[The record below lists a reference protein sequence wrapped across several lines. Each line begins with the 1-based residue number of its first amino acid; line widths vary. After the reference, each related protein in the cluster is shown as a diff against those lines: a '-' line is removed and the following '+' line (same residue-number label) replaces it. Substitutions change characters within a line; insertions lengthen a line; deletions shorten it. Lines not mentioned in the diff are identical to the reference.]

1 MPRRPKPKKQWI
13 IMCPEKTQQGW
24 TWPQLEVREIAG
36 IGRGLF
42 AAANLAAGTCIPII
56 GLKIS
61 NEEFTHYYDGNI
73 EPYVNYIIHKITSKT
88 YVLMIDALGKDYN
101 GRSIT
106 GLINEPI
113 WPDKR
118 KPNCIWKWDYVVVA
132 QKIQKGQQLTI
143 SYGPSYR
150 RAYKVNASVKSKC
163 QYPALKGFPNAPP
176 KPYDAIRD
184 VVGTPECWE
193 DPKP

>member
-1 MPRRPKPKKQWI
+1 
-13 IMCPEKTQQGW
+13 MCPEETQQGW
-24 TWPQLEVREIAG
+24 TWPQLKVREIAG

-42 AAANLAAGTCIPII
+42 AAADLLAGTCIPII

-61 NEEFTHYYDGNI
+61 NEEFRHYYDGNI

-106 GLINEPI
+106 GLINEPQ
-113 WPDKR
+113 DMC
-118 KPNCIWKWDYVVVA
+118 KPNCIWKGDFVVVA
-132 QKIQKGQQLTI
+132 KKIQKGQQLTI

-150 RAYKVNASVKSKC
+150 RAYKVNVWVESKC
-163 QYPALKGFPNAPP
+163 EYPALKGFPKTPP
-176 KPYDAIRD
+176 EPFDIIRD
-184 VVGTPECWE
+184 VVGTPEHWCDQE
-193 DPKP
+193 P